1 MNRFLGTD
9 RIYRKSFGPYMVVV
23 LVLVTV
29 ILLLAV
35 FQFLGSSTITSGIDL
50 LYLVVP
56 LIGLILI
63 GRGLARRIVIHRII
77 KSRRYLGNIDPKDQQ
92 PAASRVGVSV
102 LYEEAL
108 ASASTGRQSA
118 ASLKARMFAGGD
130 GWWLYDATTIIYND
144 KGAPIAER
152 CYTVFEAK
160 LRQIVPHLVFDGR
173 AAKGQQFKS
182 IYSNSQQLKGV
193 LGAEFDR
200 LFAAYSPAHHTIETL
215 SFITP
220 EVIEAMQ
227 AMGDYDLEFVDNS
240 LLCYAP
246 FLSPARIDS
255 FRQLCFN
262 LYGKVNDNLRL
273 YKPKAAEIKP
283 FGQRLLKNYQGHL
296 VVGGLL
302 IGLGCL
308 MSVMSVFAAIDGG
321 SDSETIIQLFIH
333 TIAIGGSG
341 LVSLVSGLI
350 GQRRN
355 RRLEQEFL
363 RSAS

>member
-9 RIYRKSFGPYMVVV
+9 RIYRKGVGFYTVVV
-23 LVLVTV
+23 LVLLTG
-29 ILLLAV
+29 ILLLAL
-35 FQFLGSSTITSGIDL
+35 FQSFLGSSAITGGADL
-50 LYLVVP
+50 LYSVVP
-56 LIGLILI
+56 PVGLVLI
-63 GRGLARRIVIHRII
+63 GRGLVRRIIIHRIV

-108 ASASTGRQSA
+108 ASGNRGRQSA

-130 GWWLYDATTIIYND
+130 GWWLYDATTIIYSD
-144 KGAPIAER
+144 KGMPIAER

-160 LRQIVPHLVFDGR
+160 LRQIVPHLVFDGK
-173 AAKGQQFKS
+173 AAKGRQFKS

-200 LFAAYSPAHHTIETL
+200 LFATYSPAHHTIETL

-227 AMGDYDLEFVDNS
+227 AMGGYDLEFVDNS

-246 FLSPARIDS
+246 LLSPARIDS
-255 FRQLCFN
+255 FKQLCFN
-262 LYGKVNDNLRL
+262 LHGKVNDNLRL

-283 FGQRLLKNYQGHL
+283 FGQRLLKNYRGHL
-296 VVGGLL
+296 VVGGML
-302 IGLGCL
+302 IGFGC
-308 MSVMSVFAAIDGG
+308 VMSVFAAVDGG
-321 SDSETIIQLFIH
+321 SDSRNIIQLVVH
-333 TIAIGGSG
+333 TAVIGGMGS
-341 LVSLVSGLI
+341 VSLIAGLI

-363 RSAS
+363 RSAG